1 MNTDELIY
9 VAEDK
14 LDKDFCKHC
23 IEKFNKDEDRYQG
36 VVGSGEN
43 LEMKQSIDL
52 RISNNDNWK
61 EEDNI
66 FYTSFKDTLQSYK
79 EWLSHPFPDD
89 CLRGRIE
96 DTGYQIQE
104 TKPGGFYKWHQD
116 GMDSRILTIIWYL
129 NDINEDGYTEFYT
142 GLKIKPEVGK
152 ILMFPALWPWVHRG
166 YPPKSETKYICTG
179 WIRNISEGEICLL
192 YTSPS
197 PRD

>member
-179 WIRNISEGEICLL
+179 WIRNISEGEMINRQEQ
-192 YTSPS
+192 SEQP
-197 PRD
+197 